1 MYGVYVLCMSGV
13 VVVYGVYR
21 LCVYVLCVVV
31 CVVVECMMVCDI
43 HE

>member
-1 MYGVYVLCMSGV
+1 MCMSGV

-31 CVVVECMMVCDI
+31 CVCVVVECMMVCDI